1 MKNAP
6 TLWMIVPCYNEQEV
20 LPVTAPLFLEQLQNM
35 YHHNKI
41 SDSSRIL
48 FVDDGSKDDTWE
60 IIRSLSEK
68 DEHYLGICQSRN
80 RGQQN
85 AILAGLMEAKDRC
98 DITVSIDCDGQDD
111 IGAMERMVDE
121 YLNGSEIVYGI
132 RSIRKTDGWFKRMT
146 AQGYYKLLNRM
157 GAEIVFNHSDYRL
170 VSSRVLQY
178 FAEYKE
184 VNVFLRGMCP
194 LVGFKS
200 IAVYYE
206 RHERLAGKSHY
217 SLKKMFSLAFDGIT
231 SLSTKPIALIMGFG
245 FIASILSFIGIIWA
259 IVMEITGHTVVGW
272 ASVTCVVCFLGGIQL
287 LSLGIIGEYV
297 GKIYMETKHRP
308 RYIISER
315 TYDKDGR

>member
-1 MKNAP
+1 
-6 TLWMIVPCYNEQEV
+6 
-20 LPVTAPLFLEQLQNM
+20 
-35 YHHNKI
+35 
-41 SDSSRIL
+41 
-48 FVDDGSKDDTWE
+48 
-60 IIRSLSEK
+60 
-68 DEHYLGICQSRN
+68 
-80 RGQQN
+80 
-85 AILAGLMEAKDRC
+85 
-98 DITVSIDCDGQDD
+98 
-111 IGAMERMVDE
+111 
-121 YLNGSEIVYGI
+121 
-132 RSIRKTDGWFKRMT
+132 MT

-184 VNVFLRGMCP
+184 VNVFLRGMFP